1 VSYTGDMANAMRQP
15 RYDKEEFGRRG
26 DEIYEREIAPKLKLE
41 DSGRFVA
48 IDVETGDYEVASQEL
63 AACDGLAARR
73 PEAQI
78 WLRRIG
84 SRHLYRFG

>member
-1 VSYTGDMANAMRQP
+1 MRQP

-26 DEIYEREIAPKLKLE
+26 DEIYEREIAPKLKPE

-63 AACDGLAARR
+63 AACDGLSARR

-84 SRHLYRFG
+84 SRHLYRFGYHHTSAT